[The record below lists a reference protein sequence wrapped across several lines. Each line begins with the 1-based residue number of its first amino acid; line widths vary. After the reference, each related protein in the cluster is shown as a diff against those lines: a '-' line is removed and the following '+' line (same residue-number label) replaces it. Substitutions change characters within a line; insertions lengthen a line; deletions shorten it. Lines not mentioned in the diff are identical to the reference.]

1 MTNMSYCRF
10 ENTLGD
16 LKDCADQIELLLD
29 GDPETDRVTRPCER
43 RSRVQLIELCFDV
56 VARFQDEG
64 VDADVNDLRGAIDSV
79 VAEAEENLPEPEEVE
94 PA

>member
-16 LKDCADQIELLLD
+16 LKDCAEQIELLLD
-29 GDPETDRVTRPCER
+29 GEPEADRVTDPRER
-43 RSRVQLIELCFDV
+43 RSRLELIELCFDV

-64 VDADVNDLRGAIDSV
+64 VEPDANDLRGAIQLV
-79 VAEAEENLPEPEEVE
+79 LAEAEEDMPEPAEVE